1 MASIY
6 VQGVYTSLDKVG
18 SMYSV
23 FIYDLSQECILVSSV
38 KPVDLGVRG
47 GRVFSCS

>member
-23 FIYDLSQECILVSSV
+23 FIYDLITGMYSCQQRKTCRFGSERR
-38 KPVDLGVRG
+38 KGVLL
-47 GRVFSCS
+47 